1 MEREILIANT
11 KTQKRSKIT
20 TSATTLG
27 ELKADLRVAGIDY
40 NNMTFTEGISKTQ
53 LLNDDTQL
61 PQNVMYKGQ
70 PTNNLVI
77 LLTNT
82 KKNISSGAMTRKE
95 AFQAIKDNN
104 LQDTVKK
111 KFGRNFTQVST
122 SDLLALIAQNDNA
135 EATETLDDKP
145 VNTEDKGIMD
155 PEFEEED
162 IVTDKL
168 EEEEEEKEGK
178 EEKEEEM
185 DENLPDYIE
194 DIITDIDMSDI
205 EDSLH
210 VHIAMLVNYD
220 VLSVADLEILK
231 NNIERLIKVAKKE
244 KGTSK
249 TKATPKPSVSTSD
262 GSITEDDIDDM
273 LDELGV

>member
-27 ELKADLRVAGIDY
+27 ELKADLQAAGIDY
-40 NNMTFTEGISKTQ
+40 SNMTFTEGISKTQ
-53 LLNDDTQL
+53 LLNDATQL

-82 KKNISSGAMTRKE
+82 KKNISSGTMTRKE
-95 AFQAIKDNN
+95 AYQAIKDNN
-104 LQDTVKK
+104 LQDAVKK
-111 KFGRNFTQVST
+111 KFGRNFTQVPT
-122 SDLLALIAQNDNA
+122 SDLLVFLAQEGNA
-135 EATETLDDKP
+135 KATETLDDKP

-155 PEFEEED
+155 PEFEEEKET
-162 IVTDKL
+162 TDTD
-168 EEEEEEKEGK
+168 
-178 EEKEEEM
+178 

-194 DIITDIDMSDI
+194 DIITDLDI
-205 EDSLH
+205 NTPKDSLYA
-210 VHIAMLVNYD
+210 HIAMLVNND
-220 VLSVADLEILK
+220 VLSVEDLEDLK
-231 NNIERLIKVAKKE
+231 DDIDYLIKVAKKE

-249 TKATPKPSVSTSD
+249 VKTATKPSVSTSD
-262 GSITEDDIDDM
+262 GSITDNDIDDM